1 MGSTQALVLV
11 CSIPLHGAD
20 MAIAC
25 IILPVIHGVAPA
37 RESPSKCHS
46 SVQWSPG
53 SLALHGTLHGSIAS
67 KPVYCNGNIFLGF
80 VERVFTRNPHSSSLF
95 QRTSC
100 PFPPF
105 PLESTIIL
113 YCLGTIFVQ
122 YLLSPLSENQ
132 RNGYNHDSKA
142 TCLVHLLRAGKFAGV
157 ESAWCPIVG
166 ATSQCCLT
174 RIQCMCVC
182 ACSIALLLHH
192 QNLTFRKTK
201 VTPGN
206 SHIKTTIDWT
216 SKTDVAYPRIPRL
229 RPLRSRLLQA
239 HVCHICNEFFVTLQ
253 GL

>member
-182 ACSIALLLHH
+182 VRAVLPCCCTIRTLPSEKQRLHREI
-192 QNLTFRKTK
+192 L
-201 VTPGN
+201 
-206 SHIKTTIDWT
+206 T
-216 SKTDVAYPRIPRL
+216 SKPQSIGLPKLTL
-229 RPLRSRLLQA
+229 
-239 HVCHICNEFFVTLQ
+239 HIHGFPGSALFGPDYYKHTCATFAMSFS
-253 GL
+253 

>member
-182 ACSIALLLHH
+182 VCVQYCLVAAPSEPYLPKNKGYTGKFSH
-192 QNLTFRKTK
+192 QNH
-201 VTPGN
+201 N
-206 SHIKTTIDWT
+206 
-216 SKTDVAYPRIPRL
+216 RL
-229 RPLRSRLLQA
+229 DFQ
-239 HVCHICNEFFVTLQ
+239 N
-253 GL
+253 